1 MGDIAEKE
9 ESVLGNVLISPELV
23 LLDIEAKTDQEAIE
37 ILAKHLY
44 AEGIVKESYIEA
56 VKEREKVF
64 STGLGFEE
72 MGIAI
77 PHTDSVHVNRQAI
90 AIGVLKNPVRFC
102 HMGMP
107 EVPVEV
113 EMMFM
118 MAIEKPDSQVEFLS
132 KMMDIFQTE
141 GRLPALK
148 AAAGREEIARMFQGF
163 FEE

>member
-1 MGDIAEKE
+1 MEKE
-9 ESVLGNVLISPELV
+9 ENVLGSVLISPELV
-23 LLDIEAKTDQEAIE
+23 LMDIEAENDQEAID

-44 AEGIVKESYIEA
+44 AQGIVKESYIDA

-77 PHTDSVHVNRQAI
+77 PHTDSIHVNRQAI
-90 AIGVLKNPVRFC
+90 AIGVLKKPVSFC

-107 EVPVEV
+107 EVPVET

-148 AAAGREEIARMFQGF
+148 ACETKEEIAEKFQGYF
-163 FEE
+163 TE

>member
-1 MGDIAEKE
+1 ME
-9 ESVLGNVLISPELV
+9 EAASALGNVLISPELV
-23 LLDIEAKTDQEAIE
+23 LMGIEADTDQEAIE
-37 ILAKHLY
+37 ILARHLY
-44 AEGIVKESYIEA
+44 GKGIVKESYIEA
-56 VKEREKVF
+56 VKAREKVF

-77 PHTDSVHVNRQAI
+77 PHTDSEHVNQQAI
-90 AIGVLKNPVRFC
+90 AIGILKKPVHFC

-107 EVPVEV
+107 EVPVEA

-132 KMMDIFQTE
+132 KMMEIFQTE

-148 AAAGREEIARMFQGF
+148 ACATEEEVAARFKGY